1 MQAGVHVF
9 TTLTYKFTLNHGP
22 GLVICERGK
31 GKGKSLCKVFGAG
44 EWMEMVAKQMVM
56 MDARAAC
63 RAVLAKLAVP
73 GAHGDGWT
81 QGQTQTR
88 ASRHGVMA
96 EAGKRGMARQ
106 VHAEQA
112 AAAQQ
117 ADR

>member
-1 MQAGVHVF
+1 
-9 TTLTYKFTLNHGP
+9 
-22 GLVICERGK
+22 
-31 GKGKSLCKVFGAG
+31 
-44 EWMEMVAKQMVM
+44 MEMVAKQMDM

-63 RAVLAKLAVP
+63 RAVLAKLDVP

>member
-1 MQAGVHVF
+1 MAQD
-9 TTLTYKFTLNHGP
+9 L
-22 GLVICERGK
+22 ICERGEC
-31 GKGKSLCKVFGAG
+31 KSHFKVFGAG
-44 EWMEMVAKQMVM
+44 EWMEMVAKQMDM

-63 RAVLAKLAVP
+63 RAVLAKLDVP

-112 AAAQQ
+112 AAAQR

>member
-1 MQAGVHVF
+1 M
-9 TTLTYKFTLNHGP
+9 
-22 GLVICERGK
+22 IWERGK
-31 GKGKSLCKVFGAG
+31 GKGKSHFQVFGAG
-44 EWMEMVAKQMVM
+44 EWMEMVAQQMDM

-63 RAVLAKLAVP
+63 RAVLAKLNVP

-96 EAGKRGMARQ
+96 EAGKLGMARQ
-106 VHAEQA
+106 AHAEQA